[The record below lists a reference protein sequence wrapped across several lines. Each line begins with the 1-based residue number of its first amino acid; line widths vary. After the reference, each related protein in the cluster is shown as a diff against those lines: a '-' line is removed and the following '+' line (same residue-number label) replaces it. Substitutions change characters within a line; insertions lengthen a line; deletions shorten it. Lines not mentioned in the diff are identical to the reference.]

1 MIRYESEGSKE
12 IKSIYIN
19 TFNMMDIL
27 YRDLVN
33 GRLYDNFIF
42 DKLS

>member
-1 MIRYESEGSKE
+1 MIRYESEGPKE

-19 TFNMMDIL
+19 TSNMMDIL

-33 GRLYDNFIF
+33 RRLYDSFIF